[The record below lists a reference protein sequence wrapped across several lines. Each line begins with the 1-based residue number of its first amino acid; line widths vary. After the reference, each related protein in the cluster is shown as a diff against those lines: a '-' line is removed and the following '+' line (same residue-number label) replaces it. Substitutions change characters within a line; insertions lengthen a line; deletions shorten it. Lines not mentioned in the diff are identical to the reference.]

1 MNEKQLIE
9 FQNELWKLTQ
19 KYVESDD
26 STNVLTSSG
35 MMLKVAMQLY
45 SVVLTDEAIM
55 DLLDYVKINVPETSE
70 KMKELIEK
78 IRYYVKSGLHF
89 KKTAD
94 LLAIKD
100 MLDEYDN
107 KVKEK

>member
-26 STNVLTSSG
+26 STNVLTMSG

-45 SVVLTDEAIM
+45 SVVLTAEAIM
-55 DLLDYVKINVPETSE
+55 DLLDYVKINVQETSE
-70 KMKELIEK
+70 KMKELIGE
-78 IRYYVKSGLHF
+78 RTLH
-89 KKTAD
+89 
-94 LLAIKD
+94 
-100 MLDEYDN
+100 
-107 KVKEK
+107 

>member
-19 KYVESDD
+19 KYVESEN
-26 STNVLTSSG
+26 STSVLVTSG

-55 DLLDYVKINVPETSE
+55 DLLDHVKTNIPETSE
-70 KMKELIEK
+70 KMKELIGE
-78 IRYYVKSGLHF
+78 RTLH
-89 KKTAD
+89 
-94 LLAIKD
+94 
-100 MLDEYDN
+100 
-107 KVKEK
+107 

>member
-26 STNVLTSSG
+26 STNVLTMSG

-45 SVVLTDEAIM
+45 SVVLTDEAII
-55 DLLDYVKINVPETSE
+55 DLLDHVKTNIPETSE
-70 KMKELIEK
+70 KMKELIGE
-78 IRYYVKSGLHF
+78 RTLH
-89 KKTAD
+89 
-94 LLAIKD
+94 
-100 MLDEYDN
+100 
-107 KVKEK
+107 

>member
-1 MNEKQLIE
+1 
-9 FQNELWKLTQ
+9 
-19 KYVESDD
+19 
-26 STNVLTSSG
+26 
-35 MMLKVAMQLY
+35 
-45 SVVLTDEAIM
+45 
-55 DLLDYVKINVPETSE
+55 
-70 KMKELIEK
+70 MKELIEK

-107 KVKEK
+107 KVKEEK

>member
-26 STNVLTSSG
+26 STNVLTMSG

-55 DLLDYVKINVPETSE
+55 DLLDHVKTNIPETSE
-70 KMKELIEK
+70 KMKELIGE
-78 IRYYVKSGLHF
+78 RTLH
-89 KKTAD
+89 
-94 LLAIKD
+94 
-100 MLDEYDN
+100 
-107 KVKEK
+107 

>member
-26 STNVLTSSG
+26 STNVLTMSG

-70 KMKELIEK
+70 KMKELIGE
-78 IRYYVKSGLHF
+78 RTLH
-89 KKTAD
+89 
-94 LLAIKD
+94 
-100 MLDEYDN
+100 
-107 KVKEK
+107 